1 MKYST
6 QKLIIYPSKTLKKYN
21 IVNHKCVDD
30 QLLHFIYKTIYK
42 MLKK

>member
-6 QKLIIYPSKTLKKYN
+6 HKLIVYPLKHLKKYN
-21 IVNHKCVDD
+21 IVNHSRVDD
-30 QLLHFIYKTIYK
+30 KLLHFIYKTIYK